1 MESKPPPPS
10 SGSPQLPPSVR
21 EERESVAGFSVELSS
36 LHVNFYLLKE
46 KYEVL
51 SLFRRYRA
59 SVRRK
64 NVAIVAGMHRRVSS
78 SHCWYSR
85 SRRIRLNRQL
95 KTQPSLNPNSCPF
108 PLLSRGLTLVTVV
121 AGANGKLEFTIGA
134 LKRVAG
140 TGTRIKI

>member
-1 MESKPPPPS
+1 MAIKTPSPVRVSPISFLPLGFPLSCLHYMLTSTYCDVLPPPGS
-10 SGSPQLPPSVR
+10 SAAAAVLATAV
-21 EERESVAGFSVELSS
+21 VGFAWLR
-36 LHVNFYLLKE
+36 NADRKE

-64 NVAIVAGMHRRVSS
+64 NVAIFAGMHR
-78 SHCWYSR
+78 WYSR

-108 PLLSRGLTLVTVV
+108 PLLSIVGSLKFCCVGAV
-121 AGANGKLEFTIGA
+121 ARE
-134 LKRVAG
+134 
-140 TGTRIKI
+140 